1 MLHRTHPFA
10 PSAQRIGSGCVRLVP
25 LPGVFQP
32 ISDSMM
38 LAEQLTRERVGPG
51 RSVLDLCTGSG
62 MLAIKAAQLGS
73 DRVTAVD
80 VSRRSVFTVRLN
92 ARLNGVRVNAVRGDL
107 FEPVRAQRFDVIVS
121 NPPYVPGEPD
131 AVPGRGRSR
140 AWEAGPRGRLFL
152 DPICAQAAEYLNPGG
167 VILLVHSVICSEQET
182 VEALEA
188 NGLTTTI
195 AQRHR
200 GPLGP
205 RMSERADWLRQ
216 RGLLDGQPC
225 EDVILVRGEMPHTQ
239 SPVQTADSRAA

>member
-1 MLHRTHPFA
+1 
-10 PSAQRIGSGCVRLVP
+10 
-25 LPGVFQP
+25 
-32 ISDSMM
+32 MM

-62 MLAIKAAQLGS
+62 MLAIRAAQLGS

-107 FEPVRAQRFDVIVS
+107 FEPVRGQRFDVIVS
-121 NPPYVPGEPD
+121 NPPYVPGEPN
-131 AVPGRGRSR
+131 AVPGRGRAR

-167 VILLVHSVICSEQET
+167 VILLIQSVICNEQET
-182 VEALEA
+182 VEALET

-195 AQRHR
+195 AQRHH

-205 RMSERADWLRQ
+205 RMSERVAWLRA
-216 RGLLDGQPC
+216 RGLIDN
-225 EDVILVRGEMPHTQ
+225 ESHEEVILVRGEMPNAQ
-239 SPVQTADSRAA
+239 SPVHTTDSRAA